1 MAIGVADF
9 STATTEEKSMKY
21 YLQNAESINLSLKDK
36 NESDALVRELI
47 PPYRKIAKTKG
58 NVGNIKMLFCKQTLR
73 VYLHHHS
80 PKGLVKELFR

>member
-36 NESDALVRELI
+36 NESVALVRGSFHLTE
-47 PPYRKIAKTKG
+47 K
-58 NVGNIKMLFCKQTLR
+58 
-73 VYLHHHS
+73 
-80 PKGLVKELFR
+80 